1 MKRKLDKNLAI
12 KLINQY
18 ADNYKRVEEENK
30 CLQKEISDLKSN
42 LNVNKEII
50 ESFFK
55 NDKAKF
61 DNKATLYFTK
71 TKEEISTLNAR
82 NEQLKKENTNLR
94 IKSLKYESII
104 NDSLSK
110 YKTSTTEME
119 NRLFVMENALKK
131 KNNII
136 EWLKKKIS
144 NLKEAE
150 FQYDYYNDS
159 TEIYIADPNETL
171 NIIYNDLLLY
181 KQAYENSLNKIKEN
195 KLTIDN
201 LQNRLAKRS
210 DSKEEMSPKSTFATT
225 TKALNEMILKC
236 TRKDWETDEWLAILN
251 YINMTKE
258 DIKNNTQS
266 NKFISKLFDGI
277 ELLNK
282 IVVLRNKKINE
293 LTKEKEKLKETNKT
307 LSNENVI
314 LMKNIFA
321 LRFQQSKD
329 EVNEQYINT
338 NISMVNNISYEEQK
352 QDKNLKHINKFKQDI
367 LKGILGKGTGAN
379 NSMTLETDNNFN
391 LSLNPSKN
399 LNFTQVSENS
409 FGIIDT
415 DEVLGKLNIDNKKKK
430 LKKINFTD
438 SIASSLDIIDNNSV
452 VHIEDKN
459 K

>member
-1 MKRKLDKNLAI
+1 M
-12 KLINQY
+12 
-18 ADNYKRVEEENK
+18 
-30 CLQKEISDLKSN
+30 
-42 LNVNKEII
+42 
-50 ESFFK
+50 
-55 NDKAKF
+55 
-61 DNKATLYFTK
+61 
-71 TKEEISTLNAR
+71 
-82 NEQLKKENTNLR
+82 
-94 IKSLKYESII
+94 
-104 NDSLSK
+104 
-110 YKTSTTEME
+110 
-119 NRLFVMENALKK
+119 
-131 KNNII
+131 
-136 EWLKKKIS
+136 
-144 NLKEAE
+144 
-150 FQYDYYNDS
+150 
-159 TEIYIADPNETL
+159 

-293 LTKEKEKLKETNKT
+293 LTKEKEKLKESNKT

-352 QDKNLKHINKFKQDI
+352 QDKNLKHISKFKQDI
-367 LKGILGKGTGAN
+367 LKGILGKGTNAN

-452 VHIEDKN
+452 VDIEDKEIT
-459 K
+459 KVS

>member
-195 KLTIDN
+195 KLTIDS